1 VDEAQICYLS
11 SLKVILYVLPTGS
24 INPCLAAQEETTST
38 KWRLPKGDKTTLYRA
53 RPQCRS
59 IGRRLTFLRRINV
72 EFSSW
77 SRALP
82 GHPSGYNQITM
93 YLHDEEKMTFMI
105 EGANYYYTIMPF
117 SLNNA
122 GATYQR
128 LMDKVFI
135 GRINNIMEVCEDDMV
150 VKCVI
155 ITSHLE
161 HYRFL

>member
-1 VDEAQICYLS
+1 
-11 SLKVILYVLPTGS
+11 
-24 INPCLAAQEETTST
+24 
-38 KWRLPKGDKTTLYRA
+38 
-53 RPQCRS
+53 
-59 IGRRLTFLRRINV
+59 
-72 EFSSW
+72 
-77 SRALP
+77 
-82 GHPSGYNQITM
+82 M